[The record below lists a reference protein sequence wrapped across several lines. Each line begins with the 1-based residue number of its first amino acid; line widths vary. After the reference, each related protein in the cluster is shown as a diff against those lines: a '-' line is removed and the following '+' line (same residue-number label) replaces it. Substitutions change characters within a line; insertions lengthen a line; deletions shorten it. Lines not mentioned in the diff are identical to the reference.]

1 MSKERINGVQSRGDT
16 ITAICTPPG
25 VGAIGII
32 RVSGNDAINIVSTS
46 FRSKTGQNILKK
58 KRGMYFG
65 DIIGENNEIIDNV
78 LLLVMKSPH
87 SYTGEDVVE
96 IHAHGNMLILRTI
109 VELLLKKGARIA
121 EPGEFT
127 KRAFLNGKFDL
138 VQAEAVL
145 DQILAKTKKSLELS
159 RSTLEG
165 RLSNKIHEFS
175 NRIKTILAYIEA
187 VIDFPEDEIPPDL
200 WTQSIKSLEQVA
212 QEMERL
218 LATSECGKIIR
229 EGVILTIA
237 GKPNVGKSSLFNAL
251 LRDNRA
257 IVSPYPGTTRDHL
270 EEYLSLGGIPVRL
283 IDTAGLRDALEPV
296 EKEGIERAW
305 TAILNSYFVLFV
317 IEATNINN
325 DDLHLF
331 NLIKDKTEKP
341 ILLVVNKIDLD
352 TQPKVPQQLRESAKT
367 VVHTSAITG
376 SGLDELENV
385 ILKLLLGEQEIP
397 EDIVLSHEHQ
407 KNSLLRARDCII
419 RILEKKELS
428 AELIAFE
435 LREAVQ
441 SLGEITGETAPDEL
455 LDIIFS
461 SFCIGK

>member
-1 MSKERINGVQSRGDT
+1 MGCKSRGDT

-25 VGAIGII
+25 VSAIGII
-32 RVSGNDAINIVSTS
+32 RVSGDDAIDIVSTL
-46 FRSKTGQNILKK
+46 FRSRTGQNIFKK
-58 KRGMYFG
+58 KWGMYSG
-65 DIIGENNEIIDNV
+65 DIVGENNEVIDDV

-109 VELLLKKGARIA
+109 VELLLKRGARVA

-127 KRAFLNGKFDL
+127 KRAFLNRKLDL

-159 RSTLEG
+159 RSILEG
-165 RLSNKIHEFS
+165 RLSNKIYEYS
-175 NRIKTILAYIEA
+175 NRLKTILAYVEV
-187 VIDFPEDEIPPDL
+187 VIDFPEEEIPPDL

-218 LATSECGKIIR
+218 LATAECGKIIR

-270 EEYLSLGGIPVRL
+270 EEYLSLKGVPVRL
-283 IDTAGLRDALEPV
+283 FDTAGLRESIEPV
-296 EKEGIERAW
+296 EKEGVERAW
-305 TAILNSYFVLFV
+305 TAIFNSYLVLFV
-317 IEATNINN
+317 IDSTNIND
-325 DDLHLF
+325 DDLQLF
-331 NLIKDKTEKP
+331 ISIKDKAEKP
-341 ILLVVNKIDLD
+341 ILLVVNKIDLNS
-352 TQPKVPQQLRESAKT
+352 QPKFSQKLLENVKA

-376 SGLDELENV
+376 FGLDELEDV
-385 ILKLLLGEQEIP
+385 LLKLLLGEQGIS
-397 EDIVLSHEHQ
+397 EDIILSHEHQ
-407 KNSLLRARDCII
+407 KNSLLRAKNCII
-419 RILEKKELS
+419 RILEKRELS
-428 AELIAFE
+428 AELVAFE

-441 SLGEITGETAPDEL
+441 SLGEITGETTSEEL
-455 LDIIFS
+455 LDV
-461 SFCIGK
+461 